1 MNSQDIL
8 GNMVAALKG
17 ELGQGYSV
25 ISNFVQSQGNLL
37 ARQAENIAT
46 SRATGS
52 LKNDDE
58 LFAFFLQGLQQNAEN
73 AAKSVVMLS
82 ALTIEQAWN
91 AIAGA
96 LWGGV
101 RAILTGAGFPA
112 NRLPE
117 TPPIN
122 L

>member
-1 MNSQDIL
+1 MDSQDIL
-8 GNMVAALKG
+8 GNMVAALQG
-17 ELGQGYSV
+17 ELGQGYST
-25 ISNFVQSQGNLL
+25 ISNFVQTQGSLL
-37 ARQAENIAT
+37 ARQAQNIAE

-52 LKNDDE
+52 LKDDDE
-58 LFAFFLQGLQQNAEN
+58 LFEFFLQGLQQNTEN

-101 RAILTGAGFPA
+101 RSILTGAGVPSNLLPA
-112 NRLPE
+112 
-117 TPPIN
+117 TPPIS

>member
-1 MNSQDIL
+1 MDSQDIL

-25 ISNFVQSQGNLL
+25 ISSFVQNQCYLL

-52 LKNDDE
+52 LRNDDE
-58 LFAFFLQGLQQNAEN
+58 LFAFFLQGLRKNAED

-101 RAILTGAGFPA
+101 RSILTGAGVPA
-112 NRLPE
+112 HLLPE
-117 TPPIN
+117 TPPLN